1 MKGFLTKLPYFFG
14 MFAYLV
20 GVVGG
25 LGFALTSRAY
35 VIAAAVAVLAYMALP
50 KFREY
55 IEKLMS

>member
-25 LGFALTSRAY
+25 LGFALKSRAY
-35 VIAAAVAVLAYMALP
+35 VIAAAVAVLAYMAFP

-55 IEKLMS
+55 IENLMA